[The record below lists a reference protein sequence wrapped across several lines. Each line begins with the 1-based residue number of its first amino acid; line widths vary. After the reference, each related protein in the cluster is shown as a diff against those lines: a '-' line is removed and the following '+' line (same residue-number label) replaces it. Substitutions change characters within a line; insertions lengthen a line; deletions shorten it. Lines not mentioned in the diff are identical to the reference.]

1 MAANGNEL
9 FYHTIMNQKSEHN
22 YEIDFI
28 LVVNWF
34 LNNSIISQTVRR
46 LLILVTK
53 KCRIYAAC
61 GVSQT
66 PITLIQKRRLE
77 KLFMKY
83 SVNGLCISK
92 DAYGNQINMCVARN
106 VLKESAVKT
115 I

>member
-1 MAANGNEL
+1 
-9 FYHTIMNQKSEHN
+9 MNQKSEHN

-53 KCRIYAAC
+53 KCRIYAAF

-66 PITLIQKRRLE
+66 PITLIQKRRALDMIKMDYLRLLVDE
-77 KLFMKY
+77 AQGKY
-83 SVNGLCISK
+83 I
-92 DAYGNQINMCVARN
+92 DWRN
-106 VLKESAVKT
+106 FL
-115 I
+115 

>member
-53 KCRIYAAC
+53 KCRIYVAC

-66 PITLIQKRRLE
+66 PITLIQKRRDLDMIKMDYLRLLVDE
-77 KLFMKY
+77 AQGKY
-83 SVNGLCISK
+83 I
-92 DAYGNQINMCVARN
+92 DWRN
-106 VLKESAVKT
+106 FL
-115 I
+115 

>member
-1 MAANGNEL
+1 
-9 FYHTIMNQKSEHN
+9 MNQKSEHN

-53 KCRIYAAC
+53 KCRIYTAC

-66 PITLIQKRRLE
+66 PITLIQKRRDLDMIKMDYLRLLVDE
-77 KLFMKY
+77 TQGKY
-83 SVNGLCISK
+83 I
-92 DAYGNQINMCVARN
+92 DWRN
-106 VLKESAVKT
+106 FL
-115 I
+115 

>member
-1 MAANGNEL
+1 
-9 FYHTIMNQKSEHN
+9 MNQKSEHN

-66 PITLIQKRRLE
+66 PTGNENKEEGTNE
-77 KLFMKY
+77 KILF
-83 SVNGLCISK
+83 V
-92 DAYGNQINMCVARN
+92 V
-106 VLKESAVKT
+106 
-115 I
+115 

>member
-1 MAANGNEL
+1 
-9 FYHTIMNQKSEHN
+9 MNQKSEHN

-46 LLILVTK
+46 LLILVNSIIPYPVRSYLFLGNK

-66 PITLIQKRRLE
+66 PITLIQKRRDLDMIKMDYLRLLVDE
-77 KLFMKY
+77 AKGKY
-83 SVNGLCISK
+83 I
-92 DAYGNQINMCVARN
+92 DWRN
-106 VLKESAVKT
+106 FL
-115 I
+115 

>member
-9 FYHTIMNQKSEHN
+9 FYYTIMNQKSEHN

-46 LLILVTK
+46 LLILATK

-61 GVSQT
+61 GVSQM
-66 PITLIQKRRLE
+66 PITLIQKRRALDMIKMDYLRLLVDE
-77 KLFMKY
+77 AQGKY
-83 SVNGLCISK
+83 I
-92 DAYGNQINMCVARN
+92 DWRN
-106 VLKESAVKT
+106 FL
-115 I
+115 